1 MSTVANDNFIN
12 VADAIIFLAFISRFE
27 VVCVWE

>member
-12 VADAIIFLAFISRFE
+12 VADAIIFYLLLVDFK
-27 VVCVWE
+27 